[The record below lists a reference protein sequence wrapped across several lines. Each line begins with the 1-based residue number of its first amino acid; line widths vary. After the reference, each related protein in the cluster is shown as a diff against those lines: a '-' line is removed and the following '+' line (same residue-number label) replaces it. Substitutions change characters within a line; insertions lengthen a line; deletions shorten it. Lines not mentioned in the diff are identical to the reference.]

1 MPSPKA
7 LAAKKLRWTCPR
19 SHFPFKTTAALKPLQ
34 KVIGQGEA
42 LNALR
47 FGLSNE
53 VTEHHVFVRGL
64 SGTGR
69 STLLKR
75 ILHELRFDCPE
86 LHDHCYVH
94 NFVQPDRPRLI
105 TLPPGKGGVFRR
117 HIDRLAEFVR
127 RGLPELLTSDS
138 VNARRKALEDTA
150 ERQMQSILQPFE
162 KALQRVGLGLVTIQT
177 EAMAQK
183 AIFPLVDKQPVAPEE
198 FDRLHADGRISDG
211 EYERVQKNLRRYT
224 LKLRELHEQAADIR
238 EDFSARIDELFRNT
252 IQDALE
258 RKLRTI
264 RRAFPQ
270 KSVDDWLNDLLDDL
284 MEQRLDQLGKDTS
297 FTRLYRVNVV
307 VDRGRTSDC
316 PVVIESTPTLS
327 HLLGTINLEFGPNG
341 EARASHMGICAGSL
355 LQADGGYLILEAKD
369 LFADAEVWKFLVRAL
384 RTGKLEITPPDS
396 SGPFNGPGLKP
407 EAVDLHVKAILLGSS
422 DVYYLMDEVD
432 PDFRDLFKVLA
443 DFEDSIPN
451 NHQGILDYARWV
463 ARFVREENLPHFTCG
478 GVAAL
483 IEHGVRIAS
492 DRGRITARF
501 GRMAD
506 LVREA
511 AWLAGQDQARHV
523 GESHVKEAILR
534 RKLRADRP
542 AREFRRQI
550 AEGTVRIATRGVAVG
565 QVNGLAVISSGEMTY
580 GFPARITATIGPGS
594 AGVINIER
602 ESALSG
608 AIHTKGF
615 YILGGLL
622 RNLLRTD
629 HPLAFDASV
638 AFEQSYGGIDGDSAS
653 SAEICC
659 LLSALTSVPLRQDVA
674 ITGAIDQMGNIMA
687 IGAVNEKIE
696 GFFDVCTA
704 QGLTGTQGVIIPRAN
719 AADLQLRQD
728 VVKACAKGKF
738 SVWAVDTVH
747 EALNIFTGMP
757 TGRRDRRGRYR
768 KGTLLA
774 LAMEQ
779 AREFWEKAS
788 ATPPSRSAGA
798 AKE

>member
-1 MPSPKA
+1 MSASRA
-7 LAAKKLRWTCPR
+7 LPAAKLRWHCPR
-19 SHFPFKTTAALKPLQ
+19 NRFPFRSTAQLEPLQ

-42 LNALR
+42 LDALR
-47 FGLSNE
+47 FGLSSQ
-53 VTEHHVFVRGL
+53 VKEHHVFVRGL

-69 STLLKR
+69 STLVKR
-75 ILHELRFDCPE
+75 ILHEMRFECPSLR
-86 LHDHCYVH
+86 DHCYVH
-94 NFVQPDRPRLI
+94 NFVQPDQPRLI
-105 TLPPGKGGVFRR
+105 SLPKGKGGLFRR
-117 HIDRLAEFVR
+117 HMDRFAAFIRE
-127 RGLPELLTSDS
+127 GLPELLNSDS
-138 VNARRKALEDTA
+138 VAARRKALEATA
-150 ERQMQSILQPFE
+150 EEKMQSILEPFE
-162 KALQRVGLGLVTIQT
+162 KALARAGLGLVTVQK

-183 AIFPLVDKQPVAPEE
+183 AIFPLVENQPVAPEE
-198 FDRLHADGRISDG
+198 FERLHAEGRINDG
-211 EYERVQKNLRRYT
+211 DFQRTQENLTRYNR
-224 LKLRELHEQAADIR
+224 KLAGLHDRAAEIR
-238 EDFSARIDELFRNT
+238 DEFSSRLDQLFRST
-252 IQDALE
+252 AQASLE

-270 KSVDDWLNDLLDDL
+270 KSVDTWLNELLDDL
-284 MEQRLDQLGKDTS
+284 MEQRLGQLGKDTS
-297 FTRLYRVNVV
+297 FTRFYRVNVV
-307 VDRGRTSDC
+307 VDRSGSTSC
-316 PVVIESTPTLS
+316 PVVIESTPTPS
-327 HLLGTINLEFGPNG
+327 HLLGTINLEFGPNE

-369 LFADAEVWKFLVRAL
+369 LFSESSMWKLLARVL
-384 RTGKLEITPPDS
+384 RTGKLEISPPETA
-396 SGPFNGPGLKP
+396 GPFGGPGLKP
-407 EAVDLHVKAILLGSS
+407 EPVDVHVKVVLLGSS
-422 DVYYLMDEVD
+422 EVYYLMDEVD

-443 DFEDSIPN
+443 DFEESIPN

-463 ARFVREENLPHFTCG
+463 ARFVREEDLPHFTCS

-501 GRMAD
+501 GRVAD

-511 AWLAGQDQARHV
+511 AWLARQEGARLV
-523 GESHVKEAILR
+523 GEKHVKEAIQR

-550 AEGTVRIATRGVAVG
+550 LEGTVQISTRGSAVG

-580 GFPARITATIGPGS
+580 GFPARITATIGPGT

-653 SAEICC
+653 AAEICC
-659 LLSALTSVPLRQDVA
+659 LLSALTNVALRQDVA

-696 GFFDVCTA
+696 GFYDVCAA
-704 QGLTGTQGVIIPRAN
+704 QGLTGKQGVIIPRSN
-719 AADLQLRQD
+719 AADLQLRED
-728 VVKACAKGKF
+728 VVKACAKGRF
-738 SVWAVDTVH
+738 SVWAVDSVH

-768 KGTLLA
+768 RGTLLA

-788 ATPPSRSAGA
+788 AAPPARAGGA
-798 AKE
+798 AQE